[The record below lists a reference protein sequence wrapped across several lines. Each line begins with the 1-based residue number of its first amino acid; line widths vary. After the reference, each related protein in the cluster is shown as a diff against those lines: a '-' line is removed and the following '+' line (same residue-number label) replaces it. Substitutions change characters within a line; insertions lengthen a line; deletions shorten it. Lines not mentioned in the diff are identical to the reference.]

1 MSLSRDSDGHTYIEY
16 IIGETPEM
24 SEYVLCEFYYWVVFR
39 QNWGV
44 GESELGRWIGVS
56 HQVGPLMTYYI
67 LPKSS
72 IPISCGTVQRLTLL
86 EQ

>member
-1 MSLSRDSDGHTYIEY
+1 
-16 IIGETPEM
+16 M